1 MKLSKLTKPELD
13 RIIENANFT
22 EEEEQIFRML
32 TKGNTISEI
41 AYTMSICDRTVNR
54 KISCIRDKISRVKGD
69 GDKWL

>member
-32 TKGNTISEI
+32 CRGSTISEI
-41 AYTMSICDRTVNR
+41 AYRMSICDRTVNR
-54 KISCIRDKISRVKGD
+54 KIICIRDKISRVKGD